1 MVIST
6 LGNHSGLR
14 RMLDRLEVQDAEP
27 GSFEVLVVATVAD
40 SDPGAVERAI
50 GTRPYPVRNL
60 TRGTPGPSSDRNV
73 GWQAADAPIVLFT
86 DNDTVPEERLISEHR
101 AWHRRNPQEEVGVLG
116 HVRWARELE
125 VTPFM
130 LWLDHGMQLDYPN
143 LDGTHAGWR
152 RFYGANISVK
162 KRMIERVGGFDAE
175 RLPYPYD
182 HLDFGYRAEKLGFRL
197 LYNRRAVVEHL
208 RGMDLDFWR
217 TKMRRL
223 AVAERAFVR
232 THPKVPPYFYRRF
245 SQAARLPPAPV
256 RSARLLRLVP
266 RRFPWLGRRFW
277 TSADLYYLQALA
289 PDFLWAWEDEG
300 VAQRSPTYARGR

>member
-1 MVIST
+1 VVIST
-6 LGNHSGLR
+6 LGNYSGLR

-27 GSFEVLVVATVAD
+27 GSFEVLVVASVAE
-40 SDPGAVERAI
+40 SDPAAVERAI

-60 TRGTPGPSSDRNV
+60 TETPGLASNRNL
-73 GWQAADAPIVLFT
+73 GWRAADAPIVLFT
-86 DNDTVPEERLISEHR
+86 DNDTLPERRLISEHS
-101 AWHRRNPQEEVGVLG
+101 AWHRRHPEEEVGVLG
-116 HVRWARELE
+116 HVRWARELG

-130 LWLDHGMQLDYPN
+130 LWLDRGLQLDYPN
-143 LDGTHAGWR
+143 IDGMHAGWG

-182 HLDFGYRAEKLGFRL
+182 DLDFGYRAHKLGFRL
-197 LYNRRAVVEHL
+197 VYNRRAVVEHL

-223 AVAERAFVR
+223 AVAERAYVR
-232 THPKVPPYFYRRF
+232 THPRIPPYFYRRF
-245 SQAARLPPAPV
+245 THAAQLPPA
-256 RSARLLRLVP
+256 RGRGARLLRLVP
-266 RRFPWLGRRFW
+266 RWLPWLGRRVW

-289 PDFLWAWEDEG
+289 PDFLWAWEEDSARE
-300 VAQRSPTYARGR
+300 RSTTSARAR